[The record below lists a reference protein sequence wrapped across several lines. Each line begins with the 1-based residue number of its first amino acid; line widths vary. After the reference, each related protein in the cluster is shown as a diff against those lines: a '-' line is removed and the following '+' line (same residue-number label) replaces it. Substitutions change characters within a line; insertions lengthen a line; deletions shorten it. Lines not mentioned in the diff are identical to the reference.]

1 MAIPSVYTP
10 PGDQYTARDLI
21 IESYYLSGI
30 VARDYEFTGGSDI
43 NDGLQRLNDFLTIK
57 GAKTKLIPYFSFIND
72 NLTAGQ
78 SQYFFKDL
86 VDIDSFTFFLIN
98 DDQSSSSVRLSVW
111 QQTPFEFF
119 GVPRALNIDSLPIYW
134 HMERVFGGAM
144 VYVYPTPVLNYPF
157 EIRGKFSLTSVT
169 LDQDLSTV
177 YDDWYLVYLKYGL
190 AMALCAWRQVAPP
203 LNLVTM
209 FEEMEQEMTTLEV
222 MDFSLRKASYF
233 SGSAMLTIADATF
246 KNVWRP

>member
-1 MAIPSVYTP
+1 MAYSTR
-10 PGDQYTARDLI
+10 QLI
-21 IESYYLSGI
+21 IEAYYLSGI

-43 NDGLQRLNDFLTIK
+43 QDGLDRLNDFLTIK
-57 GAKTKLIPYFSFIND
+57 GAKTKLIPYFTILEG
-72 NLTAGQ
+72 NLVPRQ
-78 SQYFFKDL
+78 EKYFFPDL

-98 DDQSSSSVRLSVW
+98 DDESSPASVRLSVW

-119 GVPRALNIDSLPIYW
+119 AVPRALNIDSLPIYW
-134 HMERVFGGAM
+134 HMERVFGGCE
-144 VYVYPTPVLNYPF
+144 VYVYPAPILAYPYQ
-157 EIRGKFSLTSVT
+157 IRGKVALTST
-169 LDQDLSTV
+169 ALDQDLETV
-177 YDDWYLVYLKYGL
+177 YDTWYRVYLKYGL

-233 SGSAMLTIADATF
+233 SGSAMFTIADATF